1 MKRRYTAQITV
12 NGETKTR
19 STTAN
24 NPADASNKMALMAVT
39 DNHGKDVRVG
49 KVIAQNWIP
58 EWIKGFFTTT
68 ITFKE
73 I

>member
-19 STTAN
+19 STAAN
-24 NPADASNKMALMAVT
+24 SPADASNKLALAAVT
-39 DNHGKDVRVG
+39 NNPGKDVRVG

>member
-1 MKRRYTAQITV
+1 MKRRYQATVTV

-24 NPADASNKMALMAVT
+24 SPDEASRKFAISAITNNP
-39 DNHGKDVRVG
+39 GKDVRVG

-58 EWIKGFFTTT
+58 EWMKGFFTTT